1 MTIDFRNNRIY
12 HYDENRNLKEHKPFS
27 STFSHIEILSNR
39 KLLIIED
46 YYKYE
51 NGDKSNLYCL
61 NKNFE
66 VEWFLP
72 YVGKNENGLDN
83 YVGFTTN
90 GNRIFANTFSC
101 FRVEIETRFGK
112 TINVEFTK

>member
-12 HYDENRNLKEHKPFS
+12 HFDENLRLKEQKPFS
-27 STFSHIEILSNR
+27 TNFSHIEVLENG
-39 KLLIIED
+39 KVLIIEN

-61 NKNFE
+61 NQNIE

-72 YVGKNENGLDN
+72 TSKNVDGIDP

-90 GNRIFANTFSC
+90 GSRVFANSWNG
-101 FRVEIETRFGK
+101 FRVEINTGTGEIISK
-112 TINVEFTK
+112 VFTK